1 MAKKKNEEEVVDSES
16 TTSKTIVLE
25 KDYRIDAGNAAGRYS
40 LFIKKIIN
48 KGTDKEK
55 EGWEVIGYDFHMDTL
70 LSKLAAVITNKAI
83 GDNVV
88 DLKTFLT
95 EYKKSIKYLSELIK
109 L

>member
-83 GDNVV
+83 GDDVV

>member
-83 GDNVV
+83 GDDVV
-88 DLKTFLT
+88 DLKTFLI

>member
-1 MAKKKNEEEVVDSES
+1 MVKKKNEEEVVDSEN

-25 KDYRIDAGNAAGRYS
+25 KDYRIDVGSAAGRYS
-40 LFIKKIIN
+40 LFTKKIVN

-55 EGWEVIGYDFHMDTL
+55 EGWNVIGYDFHLDTL
-70 LSKLAAVITNKAI
+70 LSKLAAVITDKTI
-83 GDNVV
+83 GDDIV
-88 DLKTFLT
+88 DLKTFLM

>member
-1 MAKKKNEEEVVDSES
+1 MVKKKNEEEVVDSEN

-25 KDYRIDAGNAAGRYS
+25 KDYRIDVGSAAGRYS
-40 LFIKKIIN
+40 LFIKKIVN

-55 EGWEVIGYDFHMDTL
+55 EGWNVIGYDFHLDTL
-70 LSKLAAVITNKAI
+70 LSKLAAIITDKTI
-83 GDNVV
+83 GDDIV
-88 DLKTFLT
+88 DLKTFLM

>member
-1 MAKKKNEEEVVDSES
+1 MAKKKNEEEVIDSEN

-25 KDYRIDAGNAAGRYS
+25 KDYRIDTGSATGRYT
-40 LFIKKIIN
+40 LYTKKIIN

-55 EGWEVIGYDFHMDTL
+55 EGWDVIGYDFHIDTL
-70 LSKLAAVITNKAI
+70 LSKLAAVITSKAI
-83 GDNVV
+83 GDEIV
-88 DLKTFLT
+88 DLRTFLK

>member
-1 MAKKKNEEEVVDSES
+1 MVKKKNEEEVVDSES

-83 GDNVV
+83 GDDVV

>member
-1 MAKKKNEEEVVDSES
+1 
-16 TTSKTIVLE
+16 
-25 KDYRIDAGNAAGRYS
+25 
-40 LFIKKIIN
+40 
-48 KGTDKEK
+48 
-55 EGWEVIGYDFHMDTL
+55 MDTL

-83 GDNVV
+83 GDDVV